1 MACVPVV
8 ASATVYPSGGDF
20 ARRSVPIAAPAPAMF
35 STTTGWPSSSASF
48 AATGRDNESVGP
60 PGGKGTIHFSGL
72 DGYCP
77 NADVATTSRT
87 KRNLCIHASGFGID
101 EIERRFAGEHAQHLL
116 GGADPHARARF
127 RGHPGKVRREDHVV
141 QR

>member
-35 STTTGWPSSSASF
+35 STTTGCPSSSASF
-48 AATGRDNESVGP
+48 AATGRDKESVGP

-72 DGYCP
+72 DGYCANTEVETSS
-77 NADVATTSRT
+77 NA
-87 KRNLCIHASGFGID
+87 KKNLRIDPPRFRVD
-101 EIERRFAGEHAQHLL
+101 EIARSLSREHA
-116 GGADPHARARF
+116 
-127 RGHPGKVRREDHVV
+127 
-141 QR
+141 